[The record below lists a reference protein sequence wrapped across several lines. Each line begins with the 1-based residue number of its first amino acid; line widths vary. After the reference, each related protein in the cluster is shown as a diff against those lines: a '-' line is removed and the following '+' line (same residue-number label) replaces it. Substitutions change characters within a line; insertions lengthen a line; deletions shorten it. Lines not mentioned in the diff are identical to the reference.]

1 MQVHL
6 IGRIATNDAQ
16 LDTAISA
23 LSLINLGTSNFV
35 LTASAGAGA
44 DAHDPTAPQNGGVA
58 LYDLSDRGTATLLDS
73 YHFQSGLMVPQTADI
88 IPFNLSSSGVSVALG
103 AGITGAQAF
112 EVTSGGSLIP
122 ISLPSA
128 LASLNGIGPM
138 IGNQDATQF
147 AAQTLDGQISIFDFD
162 SPDTSLTTGLDAS
175 TSALAFGPMTSAGQS
190 LLGVSETTD
199 TITFWRPSGPTVALG
214 IEDGLGI
221 AEPTDI
227 ETVNAYTQ
235 TFAIVAAAGS
245 GSLSVLA
252 VDAAGTLQTLDHVID
267 TRTTRFA
274 DVQDIAI
281 AQVQERV
288 FVFAAGS
295 DSGIS
300 MFNVLPDGRLVHLD
314 SLANGPLGGLS
325 GIHSLSVLTAP
336 DALHVY
342 AATEDTTGLTHL
354 SVPLDSIGDLLS
366 GSFEQ
371 IGTPWD
377 DILIA
382 GPDGARLT
390 GGEGRDVFVLQS
402 EGGDVHITD
411 FNPADDTLDL
421 SDFAMLRDP
430 GQLSILETDTG
441 ARITY
446 RNEVITLDSFN
457 DAPLD
462 RDALFATVFDWPD
475 RIAYFPSAT
484 ATDDSGGD
492 EDGDDTGPPPNTH
505 LSWLDVTL
513 TPSQPNPVIEGAN
526 MSFQSDDGTN
536 RHIAVD
542 PVGRFDLSGLNGETG
557 WLSIERSYFQDDPD
571 VGVADALDI
580 LRIAVGLDPAAG
592 PATIDDL
599 AAADFDGNGRVSVSD
614 ALGVLRFAIGVG
626 QPPEWRFVDPQSDV
640 AQAIDTGTPLQLGLG
655 VDFSA
660 GVSDTLDVLAIL
672 PGSIDGWS

>member
-6 IGRIATNDAQ
+6 NGRVATNDAQ

-23 LSLINLGTSNFV
+23 LSVFNLGNSSF
-35 LTASAGAGA
+35 LFTASAGAGA

-58 LYDLSDRGTATLLDS
+58 VYGLSNSGTATLLDS
-73 YHFQSGLMVPQTADI
+73 VHFQSGLMVPQMVGLA
-88 IPFNLSSSGVSVALG
+88 PFNLSSTGVSVALG
-103 AGITGAQAF
+103 TGITGAKAF
-112 EVTSGGSLIP
+112 EVTSGGLIIP
-122 ISLPSA
+122 IALSSS

-138 IGNQDATQF
+138 IGNQDAMLF
-147 AAQTLDGQISIFDFD
+147 AAQTLDGQVSIFDFA
-162 SPDTSLTTGLDAS
+162 SPDTPLATGLDAA
-175 TSALAFGPMTSAGQS
+175 TSALAFGPVTSAGQS
-190 LLGVSETTD
+190 LLGVSKTTD

-227 ETVNAYTQ
+227 ETVTAYTQ

-252 VDAAGTLQTLDHVID
+252 VDTTGTLQTLDHVID

-300 MFNVLPDGRLVHLD
+300 MFTVLPDGRLVHLD

-325 GIHSLSVLTAP
+325 GIHSLSVSTAA

-342 AATEDTTGLTHL
+342 AATEDTAGLTHL
-354 SVPLDSIGDLLS
+354 SVPLTTIGDLLS
-366 GSFEQ
+366 GSYEQ

-377 DILIA
+377 DILVA

-390 GGEGRDVFVLQS
+390 GGEGRDIFVLQH

-430 GQLSILETDTG
+430 GQLSILETETG
-441 ARITY
+441 AQITY
-446 RNEVITLDSFN
+446 RNEMITLESF
-457 DAPLD
+457 DGAPLN

-484 ATDDSGGD
+484 ATDGSGGD
-492 EDGDDTGPPPNTH
+492 EEGDNTGTAPNTH

-513 TPSQPNPVIEGAN
+513 TPSQPNPAIEGAN
-526 MSFQSDDGTN
+526 MSFQSDDGTI
-536 RHIAVD
+536 RHIEVD
-542 PVGRFDLSGLNGETG
+542 PVGRFDLSELNGETG
-557 WLSIERSYFQDDPD
+557 WLSIGRSYFQDDPD

-592 PATIDDL
+592 AATLDDL

-626 QPPEWRFVDPQSDV
+626 QPPEWRFVDPQSE
-640 AQAIDTGTPLQLGLG
+640 AAHAIDTGTPLQLGLG

-660 GVSDTLDVLAIL
+660 GVPDKLDVLAIL